1 MVSAPDCS
9 KDVVQLDGNGAERKE
24 SSNNHVGETGSTPKQ
39 RHSSTIFS
47 PQWQKNPCFEI
58 KKERSEQVHIFT
70 DRISKRACGSNIARP
85 AISPPLAHAHTRDTP
100 LYHNDTRNSNASG
113 DLLEAGDWRYFANN
127 WFGSARRIKGC
138 CSGQSEQVSDQLVRL
153 YFHTQPNVRTGMT
166 SCISCC
172 DYALCKYEKLV
183 VDGEHQNTL
192 PKYLHAAFFPRMP
205 PSTVSGKPTQSQIRM
220 HRIMVPKG
228 IACVDFVYLGPQQG
242 QSSVIK
248 HVASLPHR

>member
-85 AISPPLAHAHTRDTP
+85 AISPPLAHVILSVP
-100 LYHNDTRNSNASG
+100 CGVGRNFSRS
-113 DLLEAGDWRYFANN
+113 
-127 WFGSARRIKGC
+127 
-138 CSGQSEQVSDQLVRL
+138 
-153 YFHTQPNVRTGMT
+153 
-166 SCISCC
+166 ISLKC
-172 DYALCKYEKLV
+172 EF
-183 VDGEHQNTL
+183 ES
-192 PKYLHAAFFPRMP
+192 RMP
-205 PSTVSGKPTQSQIRM
+205 IHLNMTLVYRVLTCIWKRTPVIAGNVAL
-220 HRIMVPKG
+220 VPRLFF
-228 IACVDFVYLGPQQG
+228 A
-242 QSSVIK
+242 
-248 HVASLPHR
+248 A